1 MKTARPPSKQKA
13 EHGTSLRIAF
23 EAIRDLIV
31 HGKLSP
37 GTWLVEGD
45 LADKLGMSR
54 TPIRS
59 AIQWLQREG
68 YVIEYKNVS
77 KSRMVVAPL
86 TKEDA
91 GELYSIIG
99 HVEGLA
105 GRQTATL
112 PKARRMEIAACLKGF
127 NNQLREIL
135 TIRDSRPAGIFDFDR
150 NFHRTVV
157 ESGAGPRLLALHKS
171 IEPQAERYWRLYA
184 RSIINH
190 LHLSVGEHNEIIAAI
205 VAGDADRVELGLQNN
220 WKNGCDRLARVIDI
234 FGERGSW

>member
-91 GELYSIIG
+91 SELYSIIG

-105 GRQTATL
+105 GRQ
-112 PKARRMEIAACLKGF
+112 IGS
-127 NNQLREIL
+127 LRKTE
-135 TIRDSRPAGIFDFDR
+135 RAE
-150 NFHRTVV
+150 VV
-157 ESGAGPRLLALHKS
+157 RK
-171 IEPQAERYWRLYA
+171 
-184 RSIINH
+184 
-190 LHLSVGEHNEIIAAI
+190 VKD
-205 VAGDADRVELGLQNN
+205 V
-220 WKNGCDRLARVIDI
+220 K
-234 FGERGSW
+234 